1 MITAGEPITRDEM
14 AAALAAKAA
23 KVDPLLLYRDF
34 AEGLGEVLAVLAGGA
49 EKYAAQGYRGRDPE
63 IFEAALARHVQA
75 RWQGETIDPESGRP
89 HLAHIIAN
97 ALILD
102 WHARNA

>member
-1 MITAGEPITRDEM
+1 MITTGDPISRDEM
-14 AAALAAKAA
+14 AAALAVKAE
-23 KVDPLLLYRDF
+23 KVNPLLLFRDF
-34 AEGLGEVLAVLAGGA
+34 AVELDDVLAVLAEGA

-75 RWQGETIDPESGRP
+75 SWRGEMLDPESGRP

-102 WHARNA
+102 WRARNA

>member
-1 MITAGEPITRDEM
+1 MIATGEPITHDEM

-23 KVDPLLLYRDF
+23 KVNPLLLYQDL
-34 AEGLGEVLAVLAGGA
+34 AEGLGEVLAVLADGA
-49 EKYAAQGYRGRDPE
+49 EKYEAQGYRDRDPE
-63 IFEAALARHVQA
+63 IFEAALARHVAA
-75 RWQGETIDPESGRP
+75 RWRGEMLDPESGRP

>member
-1 MITAGEPITRDEM
+1 MISTGEPIGRDEM
-14 AAALAAKAA
+14 AAALATKAA

-34 AEGLGEVLAVLAGGA
+34 AVELDDVLAVLAEGA
-49 EKYAAQGYRGRDPE
+49 EKYEAQGYRDRDPE

-75 RWQGETIDPESGRP
+75 RWRGEHIDPDSGRP

-97 ALILD
+97 ALILG
-102 WHARNA
+102 WHANRA